1 MRWFLRCGP
10 HENRLIRMRSGV
22 RQLGG
27 TPLWRLAIAL
37 ATVIPAGPLEAQPGR
52 PRRGPPASASAL
64 PGAALRATAPGR
76 VSTDTTGSAVRALM
90 APVIDGRDND
100 AAWISAAPMTQFRQF
115 DPGEDLPSSFR
126 TEVRAAYDDRYLYVI
141 VRAFDPHPDSLRPL
155 LSRRDVKTA
164 SDQIKIIIDAYHD
177 RRTGVEMSIN
187 PAGVKRD
194 YSIYSDNVED
204 ATWDGVWDA
213 QARIDSAGWV
223 AEFRVPFSQLRF
235 TTQDAHTFGFGVW
248 RDIAR
253 RNQRDA
259 WPRYRL
265 SKRTLMSQLGTL
277 DGIEHIGAARRLELL
292 PYTVAKSIPN
302 TVATSTEN
310 VGKLAGG
317 LDLKMGIGSNITVDA
332 TVNPDF
338 GQVEADPAVL
348 NLSAFEI
355 RFDERRPFFQE
366 GAGLYRCG
374 GPCEGLFYTRRIGRT
389 PQLRANDADPA
400 FTNITGAA
408 KITGRF
414 ANGVAFGLVDASTE
428 RVRGVSG
435 TTIEPQ
441 TNYLVGRAL
450 REMRGGR
457 SQLGIQVM
465 DVRRQLDAVTAPL
478 LRRSASTFLLQ
489 GYSRFARDRWEVSGF
504 SALNQ
509 VRGDAAAIAATQRNS
524 VHFFQRP
531 DHEVTY
537 DPTRTSLSGAAA
549 GLGLKQI
556 GGRVRYENFIRY
568 AGASLEQNDL
578 GFVPLIN
585 DVSFRQSVDLS
596 QLKPNRLFRSAFST
610 SSFETHFTTGG
621 LLAAQQFAL
630 HTSASLRNN
639 WGGAITGSISEIGGT
654 HCVSC
659 ARGGRALRQS
669 PKSNIR
675 FDVVGD
681 ARPMIV
687 PKSAFR
693 VGTSDEGRSWY
704 RGGDAGVEVRLAS
717 RFSTSVSASYDHV
730 VNDQQWVGN
739 YGAALSDTTH
749 YTFARLDQNILAL
762 TTRANWTATPTL
774 SFQLYAQPFIST
786 GTYGNWRQLA
796 SPRAEQYEARFR
808 PYGTGTAPGG
818 FNVKQFNS
826 NAVVRWEYRPAS
838 TLFLVWQQG
847 RNQSALNPGSFDAGR
862 DLGDLFGSR
871 PLNTLLLKFSYWF
884 NP

>member
-1 MRWFLRCGP
+1 MMSMV
-10 HENRLIRMRSGV
+10 ISRMRAVMMFGRLVIFAVAFGASTFPGLPARAAAQLAPASG
-22 RQLGG
+22 
-27 TPLWRLAIAL
+27 
-37 ATVIPAGPLEAQPGR
+37 GPLPH
-52 PRRGPPASASAL
+52 
-64 PGAALRATAPGR
+64 ATTD
-76 VSTDTTGSAVRALM
+76 STGYAVRALI
-90 APVIDGRDND
+90 APVIDGRTND
-100 AAWISAAPMTQFRQF
+100 AVWLTASPMTEFRQF
-115 DPGEDLPSSFR
+115 DPGEDQSTTFR

-141 VRAFDPHPDSLRPL
+141 VRAFDPHPDSISPL

-177 RRTGVEMSIN
+177 RRTGVEMAIN

-194 YSIYSDNVED
+194 HSIYSDNVED

-213 QARIDSAGWV
+213 QARIDSVGWV

-235 TTQDAHTFGFGVW
+235 TSRDVHEFGFGVW

-259 WPRYRL
+259 WPSYRR

-277 DGIEHIGAARRLELL
+277 GGIQGIGAPRRLELL
-292 PYTVAKSIPN
+292 PYTVAKSVPDAV
-302 TVATSTEN
+302 TAGRN
-310 VGKLAGG
+310 VGTLTAG
-317 LDLKMGIGSNITVDA
+317 LDLKAGVGSNVTIDA

-366 GAGLYRCG
+366 GAGLYRCN

-389 PQLRANDADPA
+389 PQLRSNAADPV

-414 ANGVAFGLVDASTE
+414 ANGVAFGLVDANTE

-435 TTIEPQ
+435 ATIEPQ
-441 TNYLVGRAL
+441 TNYLVARAL
-450 REMRGGR
+450 RELRGGR
-457 SQLGIQVM
+457 SQFGLQYM
-465 DVRRQLDAVTAPL
+465 DVRRQLDAATAPL
-478 LRRSASTFLLQ
+478 LRRSANTLLLQ

-504 SALNQ
+504 TAVNR

-531 DHEVTY
+531 DHEAMY
-537 DPTRTSLSGAAA
+537 DSTRTSMGGTAI

-556 GGRVRYENFIRY
+556 GGRVRYENFFRF
-568 AGASLEQNDL
+568 ASASLEQNDL
-578 GFVPLIN
+578 GFVNLVN
-585 DVSFRQSVDLS
+585 DVSFRQQLDLT

-610 SSFETHFTTGG
+610 TSFESHFTTGG
-621 LLAAQQFAL
+621 LLSAQTL
-630 HTSASLRNN
+630 SVHTSASLRNN
-639 WGGAITGSISEIGGT
+639 WGGAITTFLGDVGGT

-669 PKSNIR
+669 PKTGIR
-675 FDVVGD
+675 FDIVGD
-681 ARPMIV
+681 PRPMVI
-687 PKSAFR
+687 PRFAFR
-693 VGTSDEGRSWY
+693 VGESDEGRSWY
-704 RGGDAGVEVRLAS
+704 RGGDAGVEVRIAS
-717 RFSTSVSASYDHV
+717 RFSTSVAATYDRV
-730 VNDQQWVGN
+730 INDQQWVGN
-739 YGAALSDTTH
+739 YGAAFSDTTH
-749 YTFARLDQNILAL
+749 FTFARLDQNILAI
-762 TTRANWTATPTL
+762 TTRANWTATRTL
-774 SFQLYAQPFIST
+774 SFQLYAQPFVST
-786 GTYGNWRQLA
+786 GSYGNWRQLA
-796 SPRAEQYEARFR
+796 SPRANTYDARFR
-808 PYGTGTAPGG
+808 AFGNRVAPSG

-847 RNQSALNPGSFDAGR
+847 RAQSAINPGSFDASR
-862 DLGDLFGSR
+862 DVTDLFSAR
-871 PLNTLLLKFSYWF
+871 PLNTLLVKFSYWF